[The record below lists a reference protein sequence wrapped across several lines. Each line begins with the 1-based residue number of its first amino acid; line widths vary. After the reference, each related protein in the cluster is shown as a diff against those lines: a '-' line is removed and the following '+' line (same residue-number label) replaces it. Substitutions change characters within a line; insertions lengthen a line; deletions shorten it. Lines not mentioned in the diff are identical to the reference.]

1 MANIQ
6 QQQIQQSIKE
16 NKVNDT
22 FIYACETGNLALVA
36 AFLSANPASLNPGHE
51 DNQALKLASQNSHLE
66 ILKLLV
72 AESRVDINAENG
84 FALKFASQQGLE
96 KVVEILLSSGSCSPA
111 SKLSGARL
119 ARKGG
124 FEGIAVLLDP
134 QGTTIVDAS
143 KVNADATAAR
153 NASKTM
159 GWAKGTDVF
168 SKFS

>member
-1 MANIQ
+1 MANLQ

-36 AFLSANPASLNPGHE
+36 AFLSTSPPSLNPAHE

-72 AESRVDINAENG
+72 AEPRVDVNAENG
-84 FALKFASQQGLE
+84 FSLKYAAQQGILPI
-96 KVVEILLSSGSCSPA
+96 VEILLSSGSCTPS

-124 FEGIAVLLDP
+124 FEGVAALLDP